1 MGQSSSTAVASSEP
15 NPYKISDGKRCNFH
29 SWLAN
34 GEEGSDTDA
43 EHVENSTGGRDY
55 TADLPDDCLAGIF
68 HFLGSADLKKCS
80 LVCRRWLRVD
90 GQSRHRLSLDA
101 HEELQD
107 FVPSLFDRFNFVTKL
122 SLRCDRRS
130 ASISD
135 DVLILIS
142 LRCKNLKRLKLHGC
156 REISEIG
163 MAGLTQN
170 CKALKKLSCGSC
182 MFGTK
187 GMNTVID
194 HCVALE
200 ELSVKRL
207 RGVHDSSAV
216 IGPGAAASSLKS
228 ICLKDIVNGQSF
240 APLIVGSKKLRRLK
254 LISCLGDWDSTLEA
268 VGDSNRDLIEV
279 HLEKIQVSDVGLSGI
294 SNCLNLETL
303 LIVKNPECSNLGLS
317 CVAERCR
324 LLRKLHIDG
333 WRTNN
338 IGDEGLIAIAKHCP
352 NLQELVLICIYP
364 ATLSLTAIASNCKNL
379 ERLALCGIGSIGDA
393 EMESIA
399 AKCSA
404 LKKLCIKGCPI
415 TNAGI
420 EALALG
426 CPNLVKIKV
435 KKCKKVTGG
444 IVEWLRERRG
454 SLAFSFDDIE
464 PKTLEGNVSGGG
476 AQESE
481 IASPSMIREETVA
494 DEASSSGDNNRLTM
508 LRTNFGFLAGR
519 NIVPVALR
527 RWINADNVSDGSFS

>member
-1 MGQSSSTAVASSEP
+1 MGQSPSTAGSSSEL
-15 NPYKISDGKRCNFH
+15 NPHEISDDDRFNFH

-34 GEEGSDTDA
+34 CDEDSDTDA
-43 EHVENSTGGRDY
+43 EFVENSTGGCRLDY

-68 HFLGSADLKKCS
+68 HFLSAGDRKRCS

-90 GQSRHRLSLDA
+90 GQSRHRLSLHA
-101 HEELQD
+101 PEGLQD
-107 FVPSLFDRFNFVTKL
+107 FIPSLFDRFNLVTKL
-122 SLRCDRRS
+122 ALRCDRRS

-142 LRCKNLKRLKLHGC
+142 LRCKNLTRLKLRGC

-163 MAGLTQN
+163 MTGLAKN

-187 GMNTVID
+187 GMNAIID
-194 HCVALE
+194 HCATLE

-207 RGVHDSSAV
+207 RGVHDSAAV
-216 IGPGAAASSLKS
+216 IGPGAAATSLKS
-228 ICLKDIVNGQSF
+228 ICLKELVNGQNF
-240 APLIVGSKKLRRLK
+240 APLIVGSKKLRSLK
-254 LISCLGDWDSTLEA
+254 LIGCLGDWDSTLEM
-268 VGDSNRDLIEV
+268 VGNSNSDLTEI

-303 LIVKNPECSNLGLS
+303 HIVKTPECSNIGLS

-324 LLRKLHIDG
+324 LLRKVHIDG

-338 IGDEGLIAIAKHCP
+338 IGDDGLIAIAKHCP
-352 NLQELVLICIYP
+352 NLQELVLICVYP
-364 ATLSLTAIASNCKNL
+364 ASLSLTAIASNCKNL

-393 EMESIA
+393 EIESIA
-399 AKCSA
+399 SKCVA

-444 IVEWLRERRG
+444 IVKWLRERRG
-454 SLAFSFDDIE
+454 SLAFSFDEIE
-464 PKTLEGNVSGGG
+464 PTLDGDASDGG
-476 AQESE
+476 AQENVTVQVA
-481 IASPSMIREETVA
+481 IATVWQ
-494 DEASSSGDNNRLTM
+494 
-508 LRTNFGFLAGR
+508 F
-519 NIVPVALR
+519 
-527 RWINADNVSDGSFS
+527 